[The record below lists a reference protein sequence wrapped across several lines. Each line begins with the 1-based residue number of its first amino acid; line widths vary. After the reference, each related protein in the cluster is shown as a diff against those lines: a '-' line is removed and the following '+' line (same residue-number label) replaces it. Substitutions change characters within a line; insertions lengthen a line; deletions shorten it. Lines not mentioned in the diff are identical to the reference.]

1 MKKLIKDPVFTN
13 IFWLFLDK
21 GYGAILT
28 LYIYAKM
35 ATYFGAEV
43 FGIWNYIVSFGSIL
57 PAVASLGLNYIIV
70 KRLEKNP
77 LISDKILSISFYLRL
92 FTGVITAIILFISY
106 VILNINFTND
116 LLLVIILLFS
126 SQIVLNSNIYIQK
139 NEANLRNK
147 KTVIARNIS
156 LTFFFV
162 LKLIAIEKGLDVVYF
177 ALFTLLEYLLFF
189 VIIKIRE
196 DHKLN
201 LPSTYFR
208 KKIAPSLLKEGF
220 PLMLA
225 AITTTLYLKIDQ
237 LFIASFT
244 NNEDVGIY
252 AASSRISEFLYA
264 IPVIISN
271 VFFPKIIKAL
281 SKFEVDKLLNKMFA
295 LALTIAVLCVL
306 FITTF
311 SDTIIEIVYGTEYKQ
326 ASQVLKAHA
335 WTIILMTLLVTSS
348 KYLLKI
354 NRQDI
359 IFKRELMGLITNI
372 ALNFILIPKYGIM
385 GAAWAT
391 LISYSVSSFF
401 SNLLFKDTR
410 SLIKKQI
417 LSIYYLTK

>member
-21 GYGAILT
+21 GYGAVLT
-28 LYIYAKM
+28 LYVYAKM
-35 ATYFGAEV
+35 ATYFGTEV
-43 FGIWNYIVSFGSIL
+43 FGIWNYIISFGSLL
-57 PAVASLGLNYIIV
+57 PAVASLGLNFIIV
-70 KRLEKNP
+70 KRLKKNP

-92 FTGVITAIILFISY
+92 FTGVITAVILFISY
-106 VILNINFTND
+106 AILNINFTND

-126 SQIVLNSNIYIQK
+126 SQIVLNSNIYVQK
-139 NEANLRNK
+139 NEANLRNR
-147 KTVIARNIS
+147 KTVIARSIS
-156 LTFFFV
+156 LTLFFI
-162 LKLIAIEKGLDVVYF
+162 LKLLAIEWELDIVYF
-177 ALFTLLEYLLFF
+177 ASLTLLEYLLFF
-189 VIIKIRE
+189 ILIKVRE

-201 LPSTYFR
+201 LPSSYFR
-208 KKIAPSLLKEGF
+208 KKIGPSLLKEGL

-244 NNEDVGIY
+244 NNADVGIY

-271 VFFPKIIKAL
+271 VFFPKIMNAL
-281 SKFEVDKLLNKMFA
+281 SKFEVDNLLNKMFA
-295 LALTIAVLCVL
+295 LALAIAVLCVL

-311 SDTIIEIVYGTEYKQ
+311 SDTIIEITYGSEYRL
-326 ASQVLKAHA
+326 ASQVLKVHA
-335 WTIILMTLLVTSS
+335 WTIILMSLLVTSS

-359 IFKRELMGLITNI
+359 IFKRELMGLISNI

-401 SNLLFKDTR
+401 SNFFFKDTR
-410 SLIKKQI
+410 PLIKKQF
-417 LSIYYLTK
+417 LSIYRLIK